1 MKLYVKAFT
10 LIELLVVV
18 AIIGILAAVGVVA
31 YSEYTNSA
39 KKVKIESECKKVI
52 KSVKTE
58 TALCELKNDTDYAF
72 EASRGHGGWSH
83 QMECQKLT
91 NKNYTWLAGWDALQ
105 QHYDGMLSM
114 TNLFDKNRP
123 FINLNS
129 NYNLD
134 INYGSVHL
142 YAQNQPCQVT
152 FWCCLEKPCSNPNN
166 IYSEKI
172 VKSQLCR

>member
-1 MKLYVKAFT
+1 MNKKGFT

-18 AIIGILAAVGVVA
+18 AILGVLSGIAMLG
-31 YSEYTNSA
+31 YSGYTSNA
-39 KKVKIESECKKVI
+39 KKVKIESECKQVI

-72 EASRGHGGWSH
+72 EESRGHGGWYH
-83 QMECQKLT
+83 QLECQKLT
-91 NKNYTWLAGWDALQ
+91 NPNYTWLAGWGALQ
-105 QHYDGMLSM
+105 QHYDGMLGM
-114 TNLFDKNRP
+114 TNLFNKNRP
-123 FINLNS
+123 FINLND

-134 INYGSVHL
+134 INYGSVHVT
-142 YAQNQPCQVT
+142 AKNQPCQVT